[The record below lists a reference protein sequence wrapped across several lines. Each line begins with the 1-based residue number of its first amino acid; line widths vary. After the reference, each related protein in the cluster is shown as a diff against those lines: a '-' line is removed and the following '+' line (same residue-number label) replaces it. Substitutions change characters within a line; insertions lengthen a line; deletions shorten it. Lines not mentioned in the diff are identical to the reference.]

1 MTHPAGW
8 YPDPSNQAQQRYWDG
23 QTWTEHTQSAAQ
35 MPPPA
40 VPAQKRKSPLRTV
53 LTILGVILV
62 IGLGISFFTD
72 DTDSARDRPATASA
86 PDRTDPDWNNRATY
100 TELSDR
106 DFQLLIKD
114 PDAAAGQK
122 HVIYGEVTQ
131 LDAATGNRG
140 MRIDAMATPP
150 TETYVI
156 GDNAVV
162 SVDDPTIL
170 QPIVS
175 GDRLKLFVT
184 VKGALRS
191 RFRTMK
197 SPRLVASR
205 GLSVWSSPI
214 RRWALPW

>member
-8 YPDPSNQAQQRYWDG
+8 YPDPSNQTQQRYWDG
-23 QTWTEHTQSAAQ
+23 QAWSEHTQPAAP
-35 MPPPA
+35 MPPPG
-40 VPAQKRKSPLRTV
+40 VPAKKEKSAFRTV
-53 LTILGVILV
+53 LTVLGVILV
-62 IGLGISFFTD
+62 IGVGISFFTSE
-72 DTDSARDRPATASA
+72 TDSARDRPSTAAAAA
-86 PDRTDPDWNNRATY
+86 PERTDPDWNNRDTY
-100 TELSDR
+100 IELSER

-114 PDAAAGQK
+114 PDAGVGQK

-175 GDRLKLFVT
+175 GDRVRLFVT
-184 VKGALRS
+184 VKGALS
-191 RFRTMK
+191 YDTQIGGSTTVPEFSAAMID
-197 SPRLVASR
+197 RL
-205 GLSVWSSPI
+205 PQ
-214 RRWALPW
+214 

>member
-8 YPDPSNQAQQRYWDG
+8 YPDPSNPQSQRYWDG
-23 QTWTEHTQSAAQ
+23 QAWSEHTQPAAQ

-40 VPAQKRKSPLRTV
+40 VPAKKQKSAFRTV
-53 LTILGVILV
+53 LTVLGVILV
-62 IGLGISFFTD
+62 IGVGISFFSG
-72 DTDSARDRPATASA
+72 TDSARDSSTTAA

-100 TELSDR
+100 VELSDR

-150 TETYVI
+150 TETYAI

-175 GDRLKLFVT
+175 GDRVKLFVT
-184 VKGALRS
+184 VKGALS
-191 RFRTMK
+191 YDTQIGGSTTVPEFSAAMID
-197 SPRLVASR
+197 RL
-205 GLSVWSSPI
+205 PQ
-214 RRWALPW
+214 

>member
-8 YPDPSNQAQQRYWDG
+8 YPDPSNQTQQRYWDG
-23 QTWTEHTQSAAQ
+23 QTWSEHTQPAGP

-40 VPAQKRKSPLRTV
+40 VPAKKEKSAFRTV
-53 LTILGVILV
+53 LTVLGVILV
-62 IGLGISFFTD
+62 IGVGISFFTSE
-72 DTDSARDRPATASA
+72 TDSARDRPAAAAA
-86 PDRTDPDWNNRATY
+86 PERTDPDWNNRDTY
-100 TELSDR
+100 IELSER

-131 LDAATGNRG
+131 LDAATGNQG

-150 TETYVI
+150 TETYAI

-162 SVDDPTIL
+162 SVNDPTIL

-175 GDRLKLFVT
+175 GDRVKLFVT
-184 VKGALRS
+184 VKGALS
-191 RFRTMK
+191 YDTQIGGSTTVPEFTAAMID
-197 SPRLVASR
+197 RL
-205 GLSVWSSPI
+205 PQ
-214 RRWALPW
+214 

>member
-8 YPDPSNQAQQRYWDG
+8 YPDPSNQTQQRYWDG
-23 QTWTEHTQSAAQ
+23 QSWSEHTRPAAP
-35 MPPPA
+35 MPLPV
-40 VPAQKRKSPLRTV
+40 VPAKKQTSAFRTI

-62 IGLGISFFTD
+62 VGVGISFFTPG
-72 DTDSARDRPATASA
+72 TDSARDRTATSA
-86 PDRTDPDWNNRATY
+86 TSDRTDPDWNNRATY
-100 TELSDR
+100 TELSER

-114 PDAAAGQK
+114 PDAAAGKK
-122 HVIYGEVTQ
+122 HLIYGEVTQ

-175 GDRLKLFVT
+175 GDRVKLFVT
-184 VKGALRS
+184 VKGALS
-191 RFRTMK
+191 YDTQIGGSTTVPEFSAAMID
-197 SPRLVASR
+197 RL
-205 GLSVWSSPI
+205 PQ
-214 RRWALPW
+214 